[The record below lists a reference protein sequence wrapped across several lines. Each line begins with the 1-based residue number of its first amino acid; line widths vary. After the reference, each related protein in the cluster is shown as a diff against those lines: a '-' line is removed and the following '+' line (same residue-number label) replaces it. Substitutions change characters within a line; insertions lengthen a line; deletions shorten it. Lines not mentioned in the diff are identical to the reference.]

1 MEKIDF
7 IKIPNLKYTNY
18 YLFERREKERVLSE
32 DNKRKNSF
40 NTIVTQSHYRN
51 NNQFPLL
58 SNHQTLTTMNSSIN
72 HLSNIKNIK
81 NKKKQEQNIFDTL
94 NIKSS
99 RSRNINS
106 NIYNFNSLNSNNSN
120 SNLYLT
126 ETAFRTIQTERP
138 IKPYRIFSADEE
150 KDTKKGEK
158 NKKKKEEKKEKNKL
172 DFNSNFKSNLKLL
185 RYFETYTQDIE
196 EIPSKTQIDFKVN
209 KLKQKKQSIRDII
222 NKTREIILNK
232 YTIDIKNER
241 KIRVKEIIAN
251 DFDSIDNVT
260 VSMKKANKLFHENF
274 FQKFSDYVRVL
285 ETQREIEKSKNT
297 NLMEQII
304 KQKNELTQIETLI
317 RKQLSDKNNI
327 VRWIFFQILVKEK
340 KLDLPSYYKSLI
352 EETDENIKKIF
363 SNPQNFSGEE
373 TDIRYKY
380 KKQLTKKKFERERD
394 RKSTRKS
401 IINFDKV
408 LTSKPTIVGIYKNIS
423 IREARRIRDYKYNL
437 CFSTPEELFERIKKF
452 EYETINY
459 LDEYNKIKI
468 QIQELKKERDEIV
481 KEKEHEIKIETEDI
495 QEKENILNIQKHKN
509 EVLNKEKYNLIEIM
523 KNS

>member
-81 NKKKQEQNIFDTL
+81 NKKKKEQNIFDTL

-106 NIYNFNSLNSNNSN
+106 NIYNFNSLNSNNSI
-120 SNLYLT
+120 SNLYIT
-126 ETAFRTIQTERP
+126 ETPFRTIQTERT
-138 IKPYRIFSADEE
+138 IKHYRNFSTEDE
-150 KDTKKGEK
+150 KDTKIMKI
-158 NKKKKEEKKEKNKL
+158 NKKKKEEKEEKNKKDL
-172 DFNSNFKSNLKLL
+172 NKNYKSDLKLL
-185 RYFETYTQDIE
+185 NIFETNTQNIE
-196 EIPSKTQIDFKVN
+196 KIPSKTKIDFKIN
-209 KLKQKKQSIRDII
+209 KLKEKKQSFRDII

-232 YTIDIKNER
+232 YTINIKNER
-241 KIRVKEIIAN
+241 TIRVKEMKDN
-251 DFDSIDNVT
+251 NFDSIDNIIN
-260 VSMKKANKLFHENF
+260 SMKNANKLFHESF
-274 FQKFSDYVRVL
+274 FQKFSDYIRVL
-285 ETQREIEKSKNT
+285 ENQREIEKSKNT
-297 NLMEQII
+297 NLLQQII
-304 KQKNELTQIETLI
+304 KHKNELTQIETLI

-373 TDIRYKY
+373 NDIKY
-380 KKQLTKKKFERERD
+380 K
-394 RKSTRKS
+394 
-401 IINFDKV
+401 
-408 LTSKPTIVGIYKNIS
+408 
-423 IREARRIRDYKYNL
+423 
-437 CFSTPEELFERIKKF
+437 
-452 EYETINY
+452 
-459 LDEYNKIKI
+459 
-468 QIQELKKERDEIV
+468 
-481 KEKEHEIKIETEDI
+481 
-495 QEKENILNIQKHKN
+495 
-509 EVLNKEKYNLIEIM
+509 
-523 KNS
+523 